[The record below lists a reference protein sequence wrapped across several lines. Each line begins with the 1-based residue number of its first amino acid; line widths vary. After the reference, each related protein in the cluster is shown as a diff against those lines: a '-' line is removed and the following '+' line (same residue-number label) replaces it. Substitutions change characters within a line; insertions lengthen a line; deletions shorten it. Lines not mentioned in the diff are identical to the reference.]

1 VKQQVIKKKWFN
13 INAPKV
19 LGGKTFGETYLADP
33 EKAIN
38 RKVTTSLMNVTGEP
52 SKQSVSVSFRITSK
66 KGDALETS
74 LTKYGINPSAVRK
87 MMRKKRSKVDDSFV
101 VKTKDGLIIRIK
113 PVLITKGK
121 TKGSVL
127 AILKHKSRE
136 FIATTLKNR
145 NFDDL
150 IKGLV
155 EKKFQKELAMALKKI
170 QPVVISEIRQ
180 VIILEG
186 KQAEKVKLIKPSAE
200 PVKEEK
206 PAEEPAPKA
215 EA

>member
-1 VKQQVIKKKWFN
+1 MKQQVIKKRWMN

-38 RKVTTSLMNVTGEP
+38 RKVTTSLMNITGDP

-66 KGDALETS
+66 KGDAFETS
-74 LTKYGINPSAVRK
+74 LTKYGVMPAAVRK
-87 MMRKKRSKVDDSFV
+87 MMRKRRSKVDDSFV

-127 AILKHKSRE
+127 ALLKHDCRKFVST
-136 FIATTLKNR
+136 AAAKLT
-145 NFDDL
+145 FDEL

-155 EKKFQKELAMALKKI
+155 EKKFQKELALALKKI

-180 VIILEG
+180 VIIIEG
-186 KQAEKVKLIKPSAE
+186 KQAEKARLIKPSA
-200 PVKEEK
+200 PAKEEK